1 MDYFWTSR
9 AGWLSIIYI
18 YIYMRLN
25 LMQSRHKSRGL
36 LSWSLP
42 ETNSSPLKIRHAK
55 RKFYQPLI
63 FRGYACFRECNFQG
77 CIWKRYK
84 PMAKRN
90 NTSDSL
96 SSLGE
101 DDILIRHLLR

>member
-9 AGWLSIIYI
+9 AGWLSI
-18 YIYMRLN
+18 YMRSN

-42 ETNSSPLKIRHAK
+42 ETNSSPLKIGHAK

-63 FRGYACFRECNFQG
+63 FRGYVSLRECNFEG
-77 CIWKRYK
+77 CIWKSYK
-84 PMAKRN
+84 TVARGN
-90 NTSDSL
+90 SL

-101 DDILIRHLLR
+101 DDILIRHLFR